1 MRKKLESKG
10 QEHAR
15 RARSRGKS
23 NELESKTPEASC
35 KKQEAKARKTWKQAT
50 ASKTWQQARDGRK
63 NA

>member
-50 ASKTWQQARDGRK
+50 ASKK
-63 NA
+63 